1 MKKTL
6 FILLFALLFEN
17 VFLGP
22 SPLAKRIARIGKI
35 YREKKLRELQNSD
48 ESQAQDTD
56 KGTEQQEGEHIEV
69 DAPPVI
75 VDVSVPVSTKGYKKK
90 KSSPSSSSPS
100 TRPATSLKINKF
112 YNYVAPPEQPK
123 VIRYNTLFSFLN
135 VIIAFTIRLRL
146 RIAYSFGR
154 LRNLQDDESAAESV
168 PSTCY
173 INNTELAGK
182 NGTGANIK
190 YDCNAT
196 TTYNATDI
204 TNVTINTDV
213 PLKADNQSFSFENVT
228 FNGNSSEEA
237 SNLVSTEGVN
247 IEGDPIEIRDADITV
262 EEDKVVFTGT
272 VAGDEGASTA
282 KAMYDSKETFTMLLS
297 DFSSGEEKFEEY
309 DCQIS
314 SYTADGDNGKV
325 DMTCETPNKNL
336 KNPNAF
342 YFDDSL
348 SVGGD
353 RVVTLHMK
361 EGVSTPVNWEVVSTD
376 TDTTT
381 TTAKTADAVNNI
393 SYRKNSSGLSGGAIA
408 GIVIACA
415 VVLIAASIVA
425 MMLRK
430 PAPPLDNTTVV
441 GLKTVDN
448 Y

>member
-56 KGTEQQEGEHIEV
+56 KETEQQEGEHIEV
-69 DAPPVI
+69 DAPAVV
-75 VDVSVPVSTKGYKKK
+75 VDVSIPVSTKGYKKK

-135 VIIAFTIRLRL
+135 VIIAFTINLRL

-173 INNTELAGK
+173 INNPELAGK

-237 SNLVSTEGVN
+237 SNLVEATDQV
-247 IEGDPIEIRDADITV
+247 EGDPIDIRDADITV
-262 EEDKVVFTGT
+262 EDNKVVFSGT
-272 VAGDEGASTA
+272 VRSDEGASTA
-282 KAMYDSKETFTMLLS
+282 KAMYDNKETFTMLLS

-342 YFDDSL
+342 NLDDSL
-348 SVGGD
+348 SIGE

-376 TDTTT
+376 TDKTTDAT
-381 TTAKTADAVNNI
+381 KTDAVNNI

>member
-56 KGTEQQEGEHIEV
+56 KETEQQQGEDIEV

-75 VDVSVPVSTKGYKKK
+75 VAPDVPVSTKGYKKK

-135 VIIAFTIRLRL
+135 VIIAFTINLRL

-154 LRNLQDDESAAESV
+154 LRNLQDESAAESV

-173 INNTELAGK
+173 INNPELAGK
-182 NGTGANIK
+182 NGTGGNIK

-237 SNLVSTEGVN
+237 ANLVEAKDQV
-247 IEGDPIEIRDADITV
+247 EGDPIDIRDADITV

-282 KAMYDSKETFTMLLS
+282 KAMYDGEETFTMLLS

-325 DMTCETPNKNL
+325 DMTCKTPNKNL
-336 KNPNAF
+336 KNPIAF
-342 YFDDSL
+342 NFDDSL
-348 SVGGD
+348 SIGE

-376 TDTTT
+376 TDKTTDAT
-381 TTAKTADAVNNI
+381 KTDAVNNI

>member
-22 SPLAKRIARIGKI
+22 SPMAKRIARVGKI

-56 KGTEQQEGEHIEV
+56 KGTEQQEGEHTTA
-69 DAPPVI
+69 DAPAVI

-90 KSSPSSSSPS
+90 KSSPSSSSSS

-123 VIRYNTLFSFLN
+123 VIKYNTLFSFLN

-213 PLKADNQSFSFENVT
+213 PLKADNQSYSFENVT
-228 FNGNSSEEA
+228 FNGNASEEA
-237 SNLVSTEGVN
+237 ANLVEATDQV
-247 IEGDPIEIRDADITV
+247 EGDPIDIRDADITV

-282 KAMYDSKETFTMLLS
+282 KAMYDGKETFTMLLS
-297 DFSSGEEKFEEY
+297 DFSSGEERFEEY

-325 DMTCETPNKNL
+325 DMTCKTPNKNL

-342 YFDDSL
+342 NFDDSL
-348 SVGGD
+348 SIGE

-381 TTAKTADAVNNI
+381 TTAKTTDAVNNI

>member
-56 KGTEQQEGEHIEV
+56 KETEQQEGEHIEV

-75 VDVSVPVSTKGYKKK
+75 VAPDVPVSTKGYKKK
-90 KSSPSSSSPS
+90 KSSPSSSSSS

-112 YNYVAPPEQPK
+112 YNYYTPQPK

-135 VIIAFTIRLRL
+135 VIIAFTINLRL

-154 LRNLQDDESAAESV
+154 LRNLQDESAAESV

-173 INNTELAGK
+173 INNPELAGK
-182 NGTGANIK
+182 NGTGGNIK

-282 KAMYDSKETFTMLLS
+282 KAMYDGKETFTMLLS
-297 DFSSGEEKFEEY
+297 DFSSGTELFEEY

-325 DMTCETPNKNL
+325 DMSCDTSSKTL

-342 YFDDSL
+342 NLDDSL
-348 SVGGD
+348 SIGE

-376 TDTTT
+376 TDKTTDAT
-381 TTAKTADAVNNI
+381 KTDAVNNI

>member
-56 KGTEQQEGEHIEV
+56 KGTEQQEGEHRDV
-69 DAPPVI
+69 NDPPVI
-75 VDVSVPVSTKGYKKK
+75 VDVSVPVSTKGYNRRP
-90 KSSPSSSSPS
+90 SSRSPSSS

-135 VIIAFTIRLRL
+135 VIIAFTINLRL

-154 LRNLQDDESAAESV
+154 LRNLQDESAAESV

-173 INNTELAGK
+173 INNPELAGK
-182 NGTGANIK
+182 NGTGGNIK

-237 SNLVSTEGVN
+237 ANLVEATDQVEG
-247 IEGDPIEIRDADITV
+247 EPIDIRDADITV

-282 KAMYDSKETFTMLLS
+282 KAMYDGKETFTMLLS

-342 YFDDSL
+342 NLDDSL
-348 SVGGD
+348 SIGE

-376 TDTTT
+376 TDKTTDAT
-381 TTAKTADAVNNI
+381 KTDAVNNI

>member
-56 KGTEQQEGEHIEV
+56 KETEQQQGEDIEV

-75 VDVSVPVSTKGYKKK
+75 VAPDVPVSTKGYKKK

-135 VIIAFTIRLRL
+135 VIIAFTINLRL

-154 LRNLQDDESAAESV
+154 LRNLQDESAAESV

-173 INNTELAGK
+173 INNPELAGK
-182 NGTGANIK
+182 NGTGGNIK

-237 SNLVSTEGVN
+237 ANLVEATDQVEG
-247 IEGDPIEIRDADITV
+247 EPIDIRDADITV

-282 KAMYDSKETFTMLLS
+282 KAMYDGEETFTMLLS

-325 DMTCETPNKNL
+325 DMTCKTPNKNL
-336 KNPNAF
+336 KNPIAF
-342 YFDDSL
+342 NFDDSL
-348 SVGGD
+348 SIGE

-376 TDTTT
+376 TDKTTDAT
-381 TTAKTADAVNNI
+381 KTDAVNNI

>member
-90 KSSPSSSSPS
+90 KSSPSSSSSS

-135 VIIAFTIRLRL
+135 VIIAFTINLRL

-154 LRNLQDDESAAESV
+154 LRNLQDESAAESV

-173 INNTELAGK
+173 INNPELAGK
-182 NGTGANIK
+182 NGTGGNIK

-237 SNLVSTEGVN
+237 ANLVEAKDQ
-247 IEGDPIEIRDADITV
+247 IEGDPIDIRDADITV

-282 KAMYDSKETFTMLLS
+282 KAMYDDKETFTMLLS

-342 YFDDSL
+342 NFDDSL
-348 SVGGD
+348 SIGE

-376 TDTTT
+376 TDKTTDAT
-381 TTAKTADAVNNI
+381 KTDAVNNI

>member
-22 SPLAKRIARIGKI
+22 SPLAKRIAQVGKI

-48 ESQAQDTD
+48 ESQQDTD
-56 KGTEQQEGEHIEV
+56 RGEEPQGENIAV
-69 DAPPVI
+69 NAPAVSIPIDA
-75 VDVSVPVSTKGYKKK
+75 PVSTKGYKKK
-90 KSSPSSSSPS
+90 SSSSSSSSS
-100 TRPATSLKINKF
+100 TTTVKINKF
-112 YNYVAPPEQPK
+112 YNYETKPEQPR
-123 VIRYNTLFSFLN
+123 VITYNSLFSFLN
-135 VIIAFTIRLRL
+135 VIIARIITLRL
-146 RIAYSFGR
+146 RISYAFGR
-154 LRNLQDDESAAESV
+154 LRNLADDVEAESV
-168 PSTCY
+168 PSNCY
-173 INNTELAGK
+173 INNPALAGK
-182 NGTGANIK
+182 NGTGGNIK

-204 TNVTINTDV
+204 TNVIINTDV
-213 PLKADNQSFSFENVT
+213 PMLADNKNISFDNVT

-237 SNLVSTEGVN
+237 SNLVSTQGVN
-247 IEGDPIEIRDADITV
+247 IEGDPIDIRDADITV

-282 KAMYDSKETFTMLLS
+282 KAMYDGKETFTMLLS
-297 DFSSGEEKFEEY
+297 DFSSGKENFTEY

-342 YFDDSL
+342 NFDDSL
-348 SVGGD
+348 SIGD

-376 TDTTT
+376 TDKTTDAT
-381 TTAKTADAVNNI
+381 KTDAVNNI

>member
-22 SPLAKRIARIGKI
+22 SPLAKRIARVGKI

-56 KGTEQQEGEHIEV
+56 KETEQQEGEHIEV

-75 VDVSVPVSTKGYKKK
+75 VAPDVPVSTKGYKKK

-135 VIIAFTIRLRL
+135 VIIAFTINLRL

-154 LRNLQDDESAAESV
+154 LRNLQDESAAESV

-173 INNTELAGK
+173 INNPELAGK
-182 NGTGANIK
+182 NGTGGNIK

-237 SNLVSTEGVN
+237 ANLVEATDQVEG
-247 IEGDPIEIRDADITV
+247 EPIDIRDADITV

-282 KAMYDSKETFTMLLS
+282 KAMYDAKETFTMLLS

-325 DMTCETPNKNL
+325 DMTCKTPNKNL

-342 YFDDSL
+342 NFDDSL
-348 SVGGD
+348 SIGD

-376 TDTTT
+376 TDKTTDAT
-381 TTAKTADAVNNI
+381 KTDAVNNI

>member
-56 KGTEQQEGEHIEV
+56 KGTEQQEGEHTTA
-69 DAPPVI
+69 DAPAVI

-90 KSSPSSSSPS
+90 KSSPSSSSSS

-123 VIRYNTLFSFLN
+123 VIKYNTLFSFLN
-135 VIIAFTIRLRL
+135 VIIARIISLRL

-213 PLKADNQSFSFENVT
+213 PLKADNQSYSFENVT
-228 FNGNSSEEA
+228 FNGNASEEA
-237 SNLVSTEGVN
+237 ANLVEATDQV
-247 IEGDPIEIRDADITV
+247 EGDPIDIRDADITV

-282 KAMYDSKETFTMLLS
+282 KTMYDGKETFTMLLS
-297 DFSSGEEKFEEY
+297 DFSSGEERFEEY

-325 DMTCETPNKNL
+325 DMTCKTPNKNL

-342 YFDDSL
+342 NFDDSL
-348 SVGGD
+348 SIGE

-381 TTAKTADAVNNI
+381 TTAKTTDAVNNI

>member
-22 SPLAKRIARIGKI
+22 SPLAKRIARVGKI

-90 KSSPSSSSPS
+90 KSSPSSSSSSS

-112 YNYVAPPEQPK
+112 YNYVAPQPK
-123 VIRYNTLFSFLN
+123 VIAYNTLFSFLN
-135 VIIAFTIRLRL
+135 VIIASIIRLRL

-154 LRNLQDDESAAESV
+154 LRNLQDDESTAESV

-173 INNTELAGK
+173 INNPELAGK
-182 NGTGANIK
+182 NGTGGNIK

-237 SNLVSTEGVN
+237 ANLVEATDQVEG
-247 IEGDPIEIRDADITV
+247 EPIDIRDADITV

-282 KAMYDSKETFTMLLS
+282 KAMYDGKETFTMLLS
-297 DFSSGEEKFEEY
+297 DFSSGEESFQEY

-336 KNPNAF
+336 KNPIAF
-342 YFDDSL
+342 NFDDSL
-348 SVGGD
+348 SIGE

-381 TTAKTADAVNNI
+381 DATKTDAVNNI

>member
-22 SPLAKRIARIGKI
+22 SPMAKRIARIGKI

-56 KGTEQQEGEHIEV
+56 KGTEQQEGEHTTA
-69 DAPPVI
+69 DAPAVI

-90 KSSPSSSSPS
+90 KSSPSSSSSS

-123 VIRYNTLFSFLN
+123 VIKYNTLFSFLN

-213 PLKADNQSFSFENVT
+213 PLKADNQSYSFENVT
-228 FNGNSSEEA
+228 FNGNASEEA
-237 SNLVSTEGVN
+237 ANLVEATDQV
-247 IEGDPIEIRDADITV
+247 EGDPIDIRDADITV

-282 KAMYDSKETFTMLLS
+282 KAMYDVKETFTMLLS
-297 DFSSGEEKFEEY
+297 DFSSGTELFEEY

-325 DMTCETPNKNL
+325 DMTCKTPNKNL

-342 YFDDSL
+342 NFDDSL
-348 SVGGD
+348 SIGE

-381 TTAKTADAVNNI
+381 TTAKTTDAVNNI

>member
-56 KGTEQQEGEHIEV
+56 KETEQQEGEHIEV
-69 DAPPVI
+69 DAPAVV
-75 VDVSVPVSTKGYKKK
+75 VDVSIPVSTKGYKKK

-135 VIIAFTIRLRL
+135 VIIAFTINLRL

-154 LRNLQDDESAAESV
+154 LRNLQDESAAESV

-173 INNTELAGK
+173 INNPELAGK
-182 NGTGANIK
+182 NGTGGNIK

-237 SNLVSTEGVN
+237 ANLVEATDQVEG
-247 IEGDPIEIRDADITV
+247 EPIDIRDADITV

-282 KAMYDSKETFTMLLS
+282 KTMYDGKETFTMLLS

-342 YFDDSL
+342 NLDDSL
-348 SVGGD
+348 SIGE

-376 TDTTT
+376 TDKTTDAT
-381 TTAKTADAVNNI
+381 KTDAVNNI

>member
-22 SPLAKRIARIGKI
+22 SPLAKRIARVGKI

-173 INNTELAGK
+173 INNPELAGK

-282 KAMYDSKETFTMLLS
+282 KAMYDGKETFTMLLS

-336 KNPNAF
+336 KNPLAF
-342 YFDDSL
+342 NFDDSL
-348 SVGGD
+348 SIGD

>member
-56 KGTEQQEGEHIEV
+56 KETEEPEGEHIEV

-135 VIIAFTIRLRL
+135 VIIAFTINLRL

-154 LRNLQDDESAAESV
+154 LRNLQDESAAESV

-173 INNTELAGK
+173 INNPELAGK
-182 NGTGANIK
+182 NGTGGNIK

-237 SNLVSTEGVN
+237 ANLVEATDQVEG
-247 IEGDPIEIRDADITV
+247 EPIDIRDADITV

-282 KAMYDSKETFTMLLS
+282 KAMYDDKETFTMLLS

-342 YFDDSL
+342 NLDDSL
-348 SVGGD
+348 SIGE

-376 TDTTT
+376 TDKTTDAT
-381 TTAKTADAVNNI
+381 KTDAVNNI

>member
-56 KGTEQQEGEHIEV
+56 KETEQQEGEHIEV
-69 DAPPVI
+69 DAPAVV

-90 KSSPSSSSPS
+90 KSSPSSSSSS

-135 VIIAFTIRLRL
+135 VIIAFTINLRL

-154 LRNLQDDESAAESV
+154 LRNLQDESAAESV

-173 INNTELAGK
+173 INNPELAGK
-182 NGTGANIK
+182 NGTGGNIK

-237 SNLVSTEGVN
+237 ANLVEATDQV
-247 IEGDPIEIRDADITV
+247 EGDPIDIRDADITV

-282 KAMYDSKETFTMLLS
+282 KAMYDDKETFTMLLS
-297 DFSSGEEKFEEY
+297 DFSSGEESFQEY

-325 DMTCETPNKNL
+325 DMTCKTPNKNL

-342 YFDDSL
+342 NFDDSL

-376 TDTTT
+376 TDKTTDAT
-381 TTAKTADAVNNI
+381 KTDAVNNI

>member
-56 KGTEQQEGEHIEV
+56 KETEQQEGEHIEV
-69 DAPPVI
+69 DAPAVE
-75 VDVSVPVSTKGYKKK
+75 VARDVPVSTKGYKKK

-123 VIRYNTLFSFLN
+123 VIKYNTLFSFLN

-213 PLKADNQSFSFENVT
+213 PLKADNQSYSFENVT
-228 FNGNSSEEA
+228 FNGNASEEA
-237 SNLVSTEGVN
+237 SNLVEATDQV
-247 IEGDPIEIRDADITV
+247 EGDPIDIRDADITV
-262 EEDKVVFTGT
+262 EDNKVVFSGT
-272 VAGDEGASTA
+272 VRSDEGASTA
-282 KAMYDSKETFTMLLS
+282 KTMYDGKETFTMLLS

-325 DMTCETPNKNL
+325 DMTCQTPNKNL
-336 KNPNAF
+336 KNPLAF
-342 YFDDSL
+342 NFDDSL
-348 SVGGD
+348 SIGE

-376 TDTTT
+376 TNTTT
-381 TTAKTADAVNNI
+381 TDATKTDAVNNI

>member
-56 KGTEQQEGEHIEV
+56 KGTEEPQGEHIEV

-75 VDVSVPVSTKGYKKK
+75 VAPDVPVSTKGYKKK

-135 VIIAFTIRLRL
+135 VIIAFTINLRL

-154 LRNLQDDESAAESV
+154 LRNLQDESAAESV

-173 INNTELAGK
+173 INNPELAGK

-228 FNGNSSEEA
+228 FNGNASEEA
-237 SNLVSTEGVN
+237 SNLVEATDQVEG
-247 IEGDPIEIRDADITV
+247 EPIDIRDADITV

-282 KAMYDSKETFTMLLS
+282 KAMYDGKETFTMLLS

-342 YFDDSL
+342 NFDDSL
-348 SVGGD
+348 SIGE

-376 TDTTT
+376 TDKTTDAT
-381 TTAKTADAVNNI
+381 KTDAVNNI

>member
-56 KGTEQQEGEHIEV
+56 KETEQQEGEHIEV

-75 VDVSVPVSTKGYKKK
+75 VAPDVPVSTKGYKKK
-90 KSSPSSSSPS
+90 KSSPSSSSS
-100 TRPATSLKINKF
+100 SKRPATSLKINKF
-112 YNYVAPPEQPK
+112 YNYVAPQPK
-123 VIRYNTLFSFLN
+123 VITYNTLFSFLN
-135 VIIAFTIRLRL
+135 IIIAFTINLRL

-228 FNGNSSEEA
+228 FNGNASEEA

-282 KAMYDSKETFTMLLS
+282 KAMYDGEETFTMLLS

-325 DMTCETPNKNL
+325 DMTCKTPNKNL

-342 YFDDSL
+342 NFDDSL
-348 SVGGD
+348 SIGE

-376 TDTTT
+376 TDKTTDAT
-381 TTAKTADAVNNI
+381 KTDAVNNI

>member
-22 SPLAKRIARIGKI
+22 SPLAQRIARVGKI
-35 YREKKLRELQNSD
+35 FREKKLRELQSD
-48 ESQAQDTD
+48 ESVDTD
-56 KGTEQQEGEHIEV
+56 SGAGNNKV
-69 DAPPVI
+69 DPEATAFPI
-75 VDVSVPVSTKGYKKK
+75 SVDDATTSSTVYNR
-90 KSSPSSSSPS
+90 KSSKSSSSSKTS
-100 TRPATSLKINKF
+100 TLKVNKF
-112 YNYVAPPEQPK
+112 YNYHIEPARPNLIK
-123 VIRYNTLFSFLN
+123 YNTLFSFLN
-135 VIIAFTIRLRL
+135 VIIVRIIKLRL
-146 RIAYSFGR
+146 TIAYGLRR
-154 LRNLQDDESAAESV
+154 LRNLDEANGESV
-168 PSTCY
+168 PSTCT
-173 INNTELAGK
+173 INNTDLVGK
-182 NGTGANIK
+182 NGTGSNIK
-190 YDCNAT
+190 YDCEATAGQNAST
-196 TTYNATDI
+196 ISSVSVDPKSDLKLDNITY
-204 TNVTINTDV
+204 
-213 PLKADNQSFSFENVT
+213 PLEDVT

-237 SNLVSTEGVN
+237 TNLVSTEGVN

-282 KAMYDSKETFTMLLS
+282 KAMYDGKETFTMLLS
-297 DFSSGEEKFEEY
+297 NFSSGTENIENFEEY

-336 KNPNAF
+336 KNPDAF
-342 YFDDSL
+342 NFDDSL
-348 SVGGD
+348 SIGD

-376 TDTTT
+376 TNTTT
-381 TTAKTADAVNNI
+381 TDATKTDAVNNI

>member
-56 KGTEQQEGEHIEV
+56 KETEQQEGEHIEV

-100 TRPATSLKINKF
+100 KRPATSLKINKF
-112 YNYVAPPEQPK
+112 YNYVAPQPK
-123 VIRYNTLFSFLN
+123 VITYNTLFSFLN
-135 VIIAFTIRLRL
+135 VIIAFTINLRL

-154 LRNLQDDESAAESV
+154 LRNLQDESAAESV

-173 INNTELAGK
+173 INNPELAGK

-237 SNLVSTEGVN
+237 ANLVEATDQVEG
-247 IEGDPIEIRDADITV
+247 EPIDIRDADITV

-282 KAMYDSKETFTMLLS
+282 KAMYDNKETFTMLLS

-342 YFDDSL
+342 NLDDSL
-348 SVGGD
+348 SIGE

-376 TDTTT
+376 TDKTTDAT
-381 TTAKTADAVNNI
+381 KTDAVNNI

>member
-56 KGTEQQEGEHIEV
+56 KETEEPQGEHIEV

-75 VDVSVPVSTKGYKKK
+75 VAPDVPVSTKGYKKK

-135 VIIAFTIRLRL
+135 VIIAFTINLRL

-154 LRNLQDDESAAESV
+154 LRNLQDESAAESV

-173 INNTELAGK
+173 INNPELAGK
-182 NGTGANIK
+182 NGTGGNIK

-237 SNLVSTEGVN
+237 ANLVEATDQVEG
-247 IEGDPIEIRDADITV
+247 EPIDIRDADITV

-282 KAMYDSKETFTMLLS
+282 KAMYDGEETFTMLLS

-342 YFDDSL
+342 NLDDSL
-348 SVGGD
+348 SIGE

-376 TDTTT
+376 TDKTTDAT
-381 TTAKTADAVNNI
+381 KTDAVNNI

>member
-22 SPLAKRIARIGKI
+22 SPLAKRIARVGKI

-69 DAPPVI
+69 DAPAVEVAP
-75 VDVSVPVSTKGYKKK
+75 DVPVSTKGYNKK
-90 KSSPSSSSPS
+90 KSSTSSSSS
-100 TRPATSLKINKF
+100 TRPSTSLKINKF
-112 YNYVAPPEQPK
+112 YNYVAPQPK
-123 VIRYNTLFSFLN
+123 VITYNTLFSFLN
-135 VIIAFTIRLRL
+135 VIIARIISLRL

-154 LRNLQDDESAAESV
+154 LRNLQDESAAESV

-173 INNTELAGK
+173 INNPELAGK
-182 NGTGANIK
+182 NGTGGNIK

-237 SNLVSTEGVN
+237 ANLVEATDQV
-247 IEGDPIEIRDADITV
+247 EGDPIDIRDADITV

-282 KAMYDSKETFTMLLS
+282 KAMYDGKETFTMLLS

-342 YFDDSL
+342 NFDDSL
-348 SVGGD
+348 SIGE

-381 TTAKTADAVNNI
+381 DATKTDAVNNI

>member
-56 KGTEQQEGEHIEV
+56 KGTEEPKGEQIEV
-69 DAPPVI
+69 DAPSVEVAP
-75 VDVSVPVSTKGYKKK
+75 DVPVSTKGYKKK

-173 INNTELAGK
+173 INNPELAGK

-213 PLKADNQSFSFENVT
+213 PLKADNQSYSFENVT
-228 FNGNSSEEA
+228 FNGNASEEA
-237 SNLVSTEGVN
+237 SNLVEATDQV
-247 IEGDPIEIRDADITV
+247 EGDPIDIRDADITV

-282 KAMYDSKETFTMLLS
+282 KAMYDVKETFTMLLS
-297 DFSSGEEKFEEY
+297 DFSSGEERFEEY

-342 YFDDSL
+342 NFDDSL
-348 SVGGD
+348 SIGD

-376 TDTTT
+376 TNTTT
-381 TTAKTADAVNNI
+381 TTDATKTDAVNNI

>member
-56 KGTEQQEGEHIEV
+56 KETEQQQGEDIEV

-75 VDVSVPVSTKGYKKK
+75 VAPDVPVSTKGYKKK

-135 VIIAFTIRLRL
+135 VIIAFTINLRL

-154 LRNLQDDESAAESV
+154 LRNLQDESAAESV

-173 INNTELAGK
+173 INNPELAGK
-182 NGTGANIK
+182 NGTGGNIK

-196 TTYNATDI
+196 TSYNATDI

-237 SNLVSTEGVN
+237 ANLVEATDQVEG
-247 IEGDPIEIRDADITV
+247 EPIDIRDADITV

-282 KAMYDSKETFTMLLS
+282 KEMYERKETFTMLFS

-342 YFDDSL
+342 NFDDSL
-348 SVGGD
+348 SIGD

-376 TDTTT
+376 TDKTTDAT
-381 TTAKTADAVNNI
+381 KTDAVNNI

>member
-6 FILLFALLFEN
+6 FRLLFAILFEN

-56 KGTEQQEGEHIEV
+56 KGTEEPQGEHIEV

-75 VDVSVPVSTKGYKKK
+75 VAPDVPVSTKGYKKK

-135 VIIAFTIRLRL
+135 VIIAFTINLRL

-154 LRNLQDDESAAESV
+154 LRNLQDESAAESV

-173 INNTELAGK
+173 INNPELAGK

-228 FNGNSSEEA
+228 FNGNASEEA
-237 SNLVSTEGVN
+237 SNLVEATDQVEG
-247 IEGDPIEIRDADITV
+247 EPIDIRDADITV

-282 KAMYDSKETFTMLLS
+282 KAMYDGKETFTMLLS

-342 YFDDSL
+342 NLDDSL
-348 SVGGD
+348 SIGE

-376 TDTTT
+376 TDKTTDAT
-381 TTAKTADAVNNI
+381 KTDAVNNI

>member
-22 SPLAKRIARIGKI
+22 SPMAKRIARIGKI

-56 KGTEQQEGEHIEV
+56 KGTEQQEGEHTTA
-69 DAPPVI
+69 DAPAVI

-90 KSSPSSSSPS
+90 KSSPSSSSSS

-123 VIRYNTLFSFLN
+123 VIKYNTLFSFLN

-213 PLKADNQSFSFENVT
+213 PLKADNQSYSFENVT
-228 FNGNSSEEA
+228 FNGNASEEA
-237 SNLVSTEGVN
+237 ANLVEATDQV
-247 IEGDPIEIRDADITV
+247 EGDPIDIRDADITV

-282 KAMYDSKETFTMLLS
+282 KTMYDGKETFTMLLS
-297 DFSSGEEKFEEY
+297 DFSSGTELFEEY

-325 DMTCETPNKNL
+325 DMSCDTSSKTL

-342 YFDDSL
+342 NFDDSL
-348 SVGGD
+348 SIGE

-381 TTAKTADAVNNI
+381 TTAKTTDAVNNI

>member
-48 ESQAQDTD
+48 ESQVQDTD
-56 KGTEQQEGEHIEV
+56 KGTQEPEGEHTTA
-69 DAPPVI
+69 DAPAVI

-90 KSSPSSSSPS
+90 KSSPSSSSS
-100 TRPATSLKINKF
+100 SKRPATSLKINKF
-112 YNYVAPPEQPK
+112 YNYVAPQPK
-123 VIRYNTLFSFLN
+123 VITYNTLFSFLN
-135 VIIAFTIRLRL
+135 VIIARIISLRL

-154 LRNLQDDESAAESV
+154 LRNLQDESAAESV

-173 INNTELAGK
+173 INNPELAGK
-182 NGTGANIK
+182 NGTGGNIK

-228 FNGNSSEEA
+228 FNGNASEEA
-237 SNLVSTEGVN
+237 ANLVEATDQVEG
-247 IEGDPIEIRDADITV
+247 EPIDIRDADITV

-282 KAMYDSKETFTMLLS
+282 KAMYDDKETFTMLLS
-297 DFSSGEEKFEEY
+297 DFSSGEESFQEY

-325 DMTCETPNKNL
+325 DMSCKTPNKNL
-336 KNPNAF
+336 KNPNSF
-342 YFDDSL
+342 NFDDSL
-348 SVGGD
+348 SIGE

-376 TDTTT
+376 TDKTTDA
-381 TTAKTADAVNNI
+381 AKTDAVNNI

>member
-22 SPLAKRIARIGKI
+22 SPMAKRIARIGKI

-56 KGTEQQEGEHIEV
+56 KGTEQQEGEHTTA
-69 DAPPVI
+69 DAPAVI

-90 KSSPSSSSPS
+90 KSSPSSSSSS

-123 VIRYNTLFSFLN
+123 VIKYNTLFSFLN

-213 PLKADNQSFSFENVT
+213 PLQVDNKSYSFENVT

-282 KAMYDSKETFTMLLS
+282 KTMYDGKETFTMLLS
-297 DFSSGEEKFEEY
+297 DFSSGTELFEEY
-309 DCQIS
+309 GCQIS

-325 DMTCETPNKNL
+325 DMTCDTSSKTL

-342 YFDDSL
+342 NFDDSL
-348 SVGGD
+348 SIGE

-381 TTAKTADAVNNI
+381 TTAKTTDAVNNI

>member
-17 VFLGP
+17 VFLSP
-22 SPLAKRIARIGKI
+22 SPLAKRIARVGKI

-48 ESQAQDTD
+48 ESQVQDTD
-56 KGTEQQEGEHIEV
+56 KGTQEPEGEHTTA
-69 DAPPVI
+69 DAPAVI

-90 KSSPSSSSPS
+90 KSSPSSSSS
-100 TRPATSLKINKF
+100 SSKRPATSLKINKF
-112 YNYVAPPEQPK
+112 YNYVAPQPK
-123 VIRYNTLFSFLN
+123 VITYNTLFSFLN
-135 VIIAFTIRLRL
+135 IIIAFIINLRL

-154 LRNLQDDESAAESV
+154 LRNLQDESAAESV

-173 INNTELAGK
+173 INNPELAGK
-182 NGTGANIK
+182 NGTGGNIK

-282 KAMYDSKETFTMLLS
+282 KAMYDGKETFTMLLS

-325 DMTCETPNKNL
+325 DMTCKTPNKNL

-342 YFDDSL
+342 NFDDSL
-348 SVGGD
+348 SIGE

-376 TDTTT
+376 TDKTTDAT
-381 TTAKTADAVNNI
+381 KTDAVNNI

>member
-56 KGTEQQEGEHIEV
+56 KETEQQQGEDIEV

-75 VDVSVPVSTKGYKKK
+75 VAPDVPVSTKGYKKK

-135 VIIAFTIRLRL
+135 VIIAFTINLRL

-154 LRNLQDDESAAESV
+154 LRNLQDESAAESV

-173 INNTELAGK
+173 INNPELAGK
-182 NGTGANIK
+182 NGTGGNIK

-237 SNLVSTEGVN
+237 ANLVEATDQVEG
-247 IEGDPIEIRDADITV
+247 EPIDIRDADITV

-282 KAMYDSKETFTMLLS
+282 KAMYDGEETFTMLLS

-342 YFDDSL
+342 NFDDSL
-348 SVGGD
+348 SIGD

-376 TDTTT
+376 TDKTTDAT
-381 TTAKTADAVNNI
+381 KTDAVNNI

>member
-75 VDVSVPVSTKGYKKK
+75 VAPDVPVSTKGYKKK
-90 KSSPSSSSPS
+90 KSSPSSSSPT

-135 VIIAFTIRLRL
+135 VIIAFTINLRL

-154 LRNLQDDESAAESV
+154 LRNLQDESAAESV

-173 INNTELAGK
+173 INNPELAGK
-182 NGTGANIK
+182 NGTGGNIK

-228 FNGNSSEEA
+228 FNGNASEEA
-237 SNLVSTEGVN
+237 ANLVEATDQVEG
-247 IEGDPIEIRDADITV
+247 EPIDIRDADITV

-282 KAMYDSKETFTMLLS
+282 KAMYDNKETFTMLLS

-342 YFDDSL
+342 NLDDSL
-348 SVGGD
+348 SIGE

-376 TDTTT
+376 TDKTTDAT
-381 TTAKTADAVNNI
+381 KTDAVNNI

>member
-69 DAPPVI
+69 DAPAVI

-112 YNYVAPPEQPK
+112 YNYVAPQPK
-123 VIRYNTLFSFLN
+123 VITYNTLFSFLN
-135 VIIAFTIRLRL
+135 VIIAFTINLRL

-228 FNGNSSEEA
+228 FNGNASEEA
-237 SNLVSTEGVN
+237 SNLVEATDQV
-247 IEGDPIEIRDADITV
+247 EGDPIDIRDADITV
-262 EEDKVVFTGT
+262 EDNKVVFSGT
-272 VAGDEGASTA
+272 VRSDEGASTA
-282 KAMYDSKETFTMLLS
+282 KAMYDGKETFTMLLS

-342 YFDDSL
+342 NFDDSL
-348 SVGGD
+348 SIGE

>member
-56 KGTEQQEGEHIEV
+56 KETEEPQGEHIEV

-75 VDVSVPVSTKGYKKK
+75 VAPDVPVSTKGYKKK

-135 VIIAFTIRLRL
+135 VIIAFTINLRL

-154 LRNLQDDESAAESV
+154 LRNLQDESAAESV

-173 INNTELAGK
+173 INNPELAGK
-182 NGTGANIK
+182 NGTGGNIK

-237 SNLVSTEGVN
+237 ANLVEATDQVEG
-247 IEGDPIEIRDADITV
+247 EPIDIRDADITV

-282 KAMYDSKETFTMLLS
+282 KAMYDNKETFTMLLS

-342 YFDDSL
+342 NLDDSL
-348 SVGGD
+348 SIGE

-376 TDTTT
+376 TDKTTDAT
-381 TTAKTADAVNNI
+381 KTDAVNNI

>member
-56 KGTEQQEGEHIEV
+56 KGTEQQEGEHTTA
-69 DAPPVI
+69 DAPAVI

-123 VIRYNTLFSFLN
+123 VIKYNTLFSFLN

-173 INNTELAGK
+173 INNPELAGK

-237 SNLVSTEGVN
+237 ANLVEATDQV
-247 IEGDPIEIRDADITV
+247 EGDPIDIRDADITV
-262 EEDKVVFTGT
+262 EENKVVFTGT

-282 KAMYDSKETFTMLLS
+282 KAMYDKKETFTMLLS
-297 DFSSGEEKFEEY
+297 DFSSGEERFEEY

-336 KNPNAF
+336 KNPIAF
-342 YFDDSL
+342 NFDDSL
-348 SVGGD
+348 SIGE

-381 TTAKTADAVNNI
+381 TATKTDAVNNI

>member
-56 KGTEQQEGEHIEV
+56 KETEEPQGEHIEV

-75 VDVSVPVSTKGYKKK
+75 VAPDVPVSTKGYKKK

-135 VIIAFTIRLRL
+135 VIIAFTINLRL

-154 LRNLQDDESAAESV
+154 LRNLQDESAAESV

-173 INNTELAGK
+173 INNPELAGK
-182 NGTGANIK
+182 NGTGGNIK

-237 SNLVSTEGVN
+237 ANLVEATDQVEG
-247 IEGDPIEIRDADITV
+247 EPIDIRDADITV

-282 KAMYDSKETFTMLLS
+282 KAMYDNKETFTMLLS

-342 YFDDSL
+342 NFDDSL
-348 SVGGD
+348 SIGE

>member
-56 KGTEQQEGEHIEV
+56 KETEQQQGEDIEV

-75 VDVSVPVSTKGYKKK
+75 VAPDVPVSTKGYKKK

-135 VIIAFTIRLRL
+135 VIIAFTINLRL

-154 LRNLQDDESAAESV
+154 LRNLQDESAAESV

-173 INNTELAGK
+173 INNPELAGK
-182 NGTGANIK
+182 NGTGGNIK

-237 SNLVSTEGVN
+237 ANLVEATDQVEG
-247 IEGDPIEIRDADITV
+247 EPIDIRDADITV

-282 KAMYDSKETFTMLLS
+282 KAMYDNKETFTMLLS

-325 DMTCETPNKNL
+325 DMTCKTPNKNL
-336 KNPNAF
+336 KNPIAF
-342 YFDDSL
+342 NFDDSL
-348 SVGGD
+348 SIGE

-376 TDTTT
+376 TDKTTDAT
-381 TTAKTADAVNNI
+381 KTDAVNNI